1 MKIAIPVK
9 EKGLESELDERF
21 ARAVYFLVYDTQE
34 ESLEFFSPDK
44 SQEHGAGTK
53 IVNELSNLGIDTVIS
68 KNIGENALTAL
79 KAGNIKAYMA
89 SDGNAKEN
97 IDLLKSKKL
106 KEY

>member
-9 EKGLESELDERF
+9 EKKLESELDERF
-21 ARAVYFLVYDTQE
+21 ARAVYFLVYDTE
-34 ESLEFFSPDK
+34 NESYDFFSTDE

-53 IVNELSNLGIDTVIS
+53 IVNELSNQKIDIVIS
-68 KNIGENALTAL
+68 KNIGENALTSL

-97 IDLLKSKKL
+97 IDFLKSENL